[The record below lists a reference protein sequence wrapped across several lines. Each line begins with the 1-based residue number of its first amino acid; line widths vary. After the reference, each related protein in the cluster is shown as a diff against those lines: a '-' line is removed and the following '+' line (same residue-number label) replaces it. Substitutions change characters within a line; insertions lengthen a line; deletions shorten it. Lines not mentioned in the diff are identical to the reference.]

1 MHWAG
6 WVIVAVV
13 CAVLEMATP
22 SFFIGWFG
30 VGALA
35 GALMS
40 LLRVGM
46 TGQIVAFLVV
56 SVGLVISTKRISS
69 SWHRK
74 ESGAKTN
81 VDAVIGKSATVIKEI
96 PAKGMGQV
104 KVNGEVWTA
113 AAQDESRIPAGVT
126 VEVVEVEGVHLVV
139 KSPE

>member
-46 TGQIVAFLVV
+46 TGQIVAF
-56 SVGLVISTKRISS
+56 
-69 SWHRK
+69 W
-74 ESGAKTN
+74 
-81 VDAVIGKSATVIKEI
+81 
-96 PAKGMGQV
+96 
-104 KVNGEVWTA
+104 
-113 AAQDESRIPAGVT
+113 
-126 VEVVEVEGVHLVV
+126 
-139 KSPE
+139 